1 MVTHGTVHKEPN
13 LLSSDWRKTIVNKGL
28 IANASIFISAT
39 AAKVWN
45 ALTNPELIRQY
56 MFGTN
61 VVSDWREGSPIVWK
75 GEWQGTTYED
85 KGVILKLKPK
95 RLIQY
100 SHFSPLSGKP
110 DLPENYHT
118 VTIKLTSDGASTI
131 VLLTQDNNETEQERE
146 HSEQNW
152 KMMLDSLK
160 KLLEK

>member
-1 MVTHGTVHKEPN
+1 LEE
-13 LLSSDWRKTIVNKGL
+13 TIVNKVL
-28 IANASIFISAT
+28 IAKASIFINVPT
-39 AAKVWN
+39 DKVWN
-45 ALTNPELIRQY
+45 ALTNSEVIKQY

-61 VVSDWREGSPIVWK
+61 VISDWREGSPIVWK

-85 KGVILKLKPK
+85 KGVILKLKPE

-110 DLPENYHT
+110 DLPENYHI
-118 VTIKLTSDGASTI
+118 VTIELTTDEAGTAVSPS
-131 VLLTQDNNETEQERE
+131 QDNNETEEARE

>member
-1 MVTHGTVHKEPN
+1 M
-13 LLSSDWRKTIVNKGL
+13 NKGL

>member
-1 MVTHGTVHKEPN
+1 
-13 LLSSDWRKTIVNKGL
+13 LNKGL
-28 IANASIFISAT
+28 IAKASISINAPT
-39 AAKVWN
+39 EEVWN
-45 ALTNPELIRQY
+45 ALTNPNIIKQY

-61 VVSDWREGSPIVWK
+61 VISDWQEGSPIVWK

-85 KGVILKLKPK
+85 KGVILKLNPE

-100 SHFSPLSGKP
+100 SHFSTLSGKP

-118 VTIKLTSDGASTI
+118 VTIELVSNGVSTT
-131 VLLTQDNNETEQERE
+131 VLLSQDNNETAQERE

-152 KMMLDSLK
+152 KMMLDALK

>member
-1 MVTHGTVHKEPN
+1 VVTHGTVHKEPN

-95 RLIQY
+95 TFDSIQP
-100 SHFSPLSGKP
+100 F
-110 DLPENYHT
+110 
-118 VTIKLTSDGASTI
+118 
-131 VLLTQDNNETEQERE
+131 
-146 HSEQNW
+146 
-152 KMMLDSLK
+152 
-160 KLLEK
+160 